1 MVDRGGVMISIDS
14 ILEKIEA
21 DLAWLGPNEKVL
33 GHICLTREQAQYL
46 RNWARTIIEEYE
58 LIRK

>member
-1 MVDRGGVMISIDS
+1 MISIDS

-33 GHICLTREQAQYL
+33 GHVCLTRAEAQYL
-46 RNWARTIIEEYE
+46 RNWARTIIEETRTE
-58 LIRK
+58 TEKS